1 MITSSMIE
9 ENWDQ
14 LRDTIRQKW
23 SQFSESELEHFNGN
37 VDELVARIQ
46 RKTGASRESI
56 QEFLQ
61 AASQKGASMINRVRD
76 QVSGTVSGARET
88 VGNVADQA
96 RHGYEQMQ
104 ARVGDTVH
112 DHPGMSVAAAFGLG
126 VVAGIGLSLLLF
138 EHEPERSSWNYSRE
152 ARKAGRKFWDSIA
165 ENLPNSIA
173 RRV

>member
-1 MITSSMIE
+1 MLSSTMIE

-14 LRDTIRQKW
+14 LRETIRQKW
-23 SQFSESELEHFNGN
+23 SQFSEAELEQFNGD
-37 VDELVARIQ
+37 VDDLVARIQ

-61 AASQKGASMINRVRD
+61 AASQKGTSMMNRMKD
-76 QVSGTVSGARET
+76 QVSGTVAGARET
-88 VGNVADQA
+88 ASNVAEQA

-104 ARVGDTVH
+104 SRVGDTVH
-112 DHPGMSVAAAFGLG
+112 DHPGMTVAAAFGLG
-126 VVAGIGLSLLLF
+126 ILAGIGLSLLLF
-138 EHEPERSSWNYSRE
+138 EHEPERTSWKYSRE

-165 ENLPNSIA
+165 ENLPDSIA